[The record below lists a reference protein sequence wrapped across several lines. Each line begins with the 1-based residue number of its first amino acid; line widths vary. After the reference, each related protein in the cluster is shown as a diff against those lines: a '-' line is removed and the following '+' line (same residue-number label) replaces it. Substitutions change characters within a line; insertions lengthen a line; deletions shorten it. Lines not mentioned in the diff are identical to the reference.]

1 MLAPAPTENTA
12 SVELATM
19 AEEATIAKLE
29 ALVNCA
35 GRHESALSTSN
46 SQSVVLSRTAPVTT
60 AATVKVLRP

>member
-1 MLAPAPTENTA
+1 MLAPAPAENTA

-35 GRHESALSTSN
+35 GRRKSALSTSN
-46 SQSVVLSRTAPVTT
+46 SRSIVLSRTAPVTT
-60 AATVKVLRP
+60 AATLRCDR